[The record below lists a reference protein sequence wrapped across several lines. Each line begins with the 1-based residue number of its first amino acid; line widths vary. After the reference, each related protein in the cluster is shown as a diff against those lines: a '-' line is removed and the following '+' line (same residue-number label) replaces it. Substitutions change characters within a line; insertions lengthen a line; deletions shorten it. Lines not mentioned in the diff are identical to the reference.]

1 VYDLQRPCLEEAPIE
16 HDARVGRWIDG
27 IMDLTMGKTF
37 TDRHQVV
44 TSFEI
49 FGSLPRRV
57 ACDGDI

>member
-1 VYDLQRPCLEEAPIE
+1 
-16 HDARVGRWIDG
+16 
-27 IMDLTMGKTF
+27 MDLTMGKTF